1 MELGPIFKAL
11 SRNKTRFVLI
21 SLEVSL
27 TLAIVVNCINMVLD
41 LRHQMNRP
49 TGLDEAGIIAVTSH
63 PFAED
68 FKEDGYFENAR
79 KADLKLLRS
88 LPGVRAAD
96 AFSAIPLS
104 GSGSST
110 GYKPLGSEMDTV
122 SVGTFV
128 SGPSAIDALGVE
140 LAAGRNLTEDDIN
153 DSESRNVL
161 VTRALADRLFPDGD
175 ALGKQVQGRTPD
187 NPRTIVGIIEQMQ
200 GSWPHWDNIEFVAIT
215 PGQPGGFNWG
225 VRYLVRV
232 EPALVSESVREIE
245 ERLLSLNDGRNLT
258 IETLAD
264 IKASSYEDDLAVMKM
279 LSTLAVLLV
288 LVTSLGIIGMTSSS
302 VTERMHHIGTR
313 RALGAR
319 RVDILR
325 YFLTENWII
334 TGVGALAGVVLAFG
348 LNYAL
353 VRWVE
358 GVALDW
364 VIVALGVAGMCLVGQ
379 LATLVPAWRGAQISP
394 AIATRNL

>member
-11 SRNKTRFVLI
+11 SRNKTRFFLI
-21 SLEVSL
+21 SLEVAL
-27 TLAIVVNCINMVLD
+27 TLAIVINCINMVLD
-41 LRHQMNRP
+41 LRHQMDRP
-49 TGLDEAGIIAVTSH
+49 TGLDEAGIIAVTSF
-63 PFAED
+63 PFSEE
-68 FKEDGYFENAR
+68 FKEDGYFDNAR
-79 KADLKLLRS
+79 KADLTLLRS
-88 LPGVRAAD
+88 LPGVKAAD

-104 GSGSST
+104 GSGSSS

-122 SVGTFV
+122 GVGSFE
-128 SGPSAIDALGVE
+128 SGPSAIDTLGVK
-140 LAAGRNLTEDDIN
+140 LVAGRNLTEDDVN
-153 DSESRNVL
+153 DSETRNIL

-175 ALGKQVQGRTPD
+175 ALGKQLQGRTADHPK
-187 NPRTIVGIIEQMQ
+187 TIVGIIERMH
-200 GSWPHWDNIEFVAIT
+200 GSWPHWDNIELVVLR
-215 PGQPGGFNWG
+215 PGRPGGFNWG

-232 EPALVSESVREIE
+232 EPAMVSESIREIE
-245 ERLLSLNDGRNLT
+245 ERLLTLNNGRNVT

-264 IKASSYEDDLAVMKM
+264 IKAESYESDLAVMKM
-279 LSTLAVLLV
+279 LSTLSILLV

-302 VTERMHHIGTR
+302 VTERTHHIGTR

-319 RVDILR
+319 RIDILR

-334 TGVGALAGVVLAFG
+334 TGTGAVGGILLAFL

-358 GVALDW
+358 GVTLDW
-364 VIVALGVAGMCLVGQ
+364 LIVAGGVIGMCLVGQ